1 MIPLRAIVDEIEQLV
16 QRAKQTDS
24 EEETKASLTAIQSL
38 CHVALQHR
46 PSASSHTVRRTE
58 APMPQQPIQS
68 PQPVYERPVQSMNV
82 PLSMEEPVS
91 IEGANGDSLFDF

>member
-24 EEETKASLTAIQSL
+24 EEETQASLTAIQSL
-38 CHVALQHR
+38 CNVALQHR

-58 APMPQQPIQS
+58 APIQS

-82 PLSMEEPVS
+82 PSSMEEPVS